1 MEVELKMVEL
11 AIVEEVF
18 ELVEI
23 AVREVA
29 EIVGVVVVGEIIG
42 FGVVEMM
49 AEVFEGF
56 VDLSVVSS
64 YFYIDLD
71 V

>member
-42 FGVVEMM
+42 FGVVEM